1 MKPMRGTVVALV
13 LALLGALFVAGPAT
27 SPAAAA
33 ATPLTNL
40 DHLDWLG
47 DRVAPPTQAHH
58 TTYHLAEEPQIGVL
72 WTYADRQPDG
82 SYKRIGGGGL
92 KPDGVNWKQGAF
104 NSDDVSRAAVVYTR
118 HWLQTGSRSSRDKAY
133 EMLRGLAYFQ
143 TVDGPNAGNVIL
155 WMQPDGTLN
164 PVADPPELPSPSD
177 SGESYWLARTT
188 WALGEAFAAFHASA
202 DPADQAFAGFLADR
216 LDLAVGALQR
226 QTLARHGSYRQVD
239 GTRVPAWL
247 VVDGADA
254 SAEAVLGLSA
264 YVHAGGTS
272 AAARDALRELADGIA
287 QVGGGDARSWPFG
300 AVLPWGVSLA
310 DWHAWASQMPAAL
323 ARASTALGDSSLA
336 TPAVR
341 DSGTFDPWLLTS
353 GGADN
358 GRLPTRIDGA
368 QIAYG
373 VDSRLQSLLATADVT
388 GSAGLRRLAGIVA
401 AWYFGANAS
410 GQPAYDPTTGRP
422 VDGVEANGNVNHNAG
437 AESTIHAL
445 LSMLA
450 LDANPDVA
458 VEAAQTA
465 SIGERDGNVDVQAE
479 TGTLAGGAHAV
490 LLQDGWTGESKYAA
504 PGYAALPDGGTAT
517 IAVGDGGPRLVHAVV
532 NLQPGS
538 TAVTTFRAGDTVLG
552 TVRSGDIGPQG
563 DSPAPGALLPVTL
576 PVTLPPGR
584 TTVTAT
590 TVATGGDEA
599 LLDALMVEPLVS
611 RLVLAGSNHGTALL
625 RSAATT
631 EQQATVSVV
640 GKAPAKVEVYDGR
653 GRRVGRSLV
662 KAPGAVQVRVV
673 AGGFTI
679 VRR

>member
-1 MKPMRGTVVALV
+1 MKSTRRTVVALV
-13 LALLGALFVAGPAT
+13 LALLAALVVALPA
-27 SPAAAA
+27 SPAAVA

-40 DHLDWLG
+40 AHLDWLG
-47 DRVAPPTQAHH
+47 AQVAPPAQAGH
-58 TTYHLAEEPQIGVL
+58 TTYRIDSEPQIGVL

-118 HWLQTGSRSSRDKAY
+118 HWQQTGSASSRDKAY
-133 EMLRGLAYFQ
+133 QMLRGLAYFQ

-188 WALGEAFAAFHASA
+188 WALGEAYAAFHGSA

-226 QTLARHGSYRQVD
+226 QTLAPSRYGHYLNID
-239 GTRVPAWL
+239 GTQVPAWL

-254 SAEAVLGLSA
+254 TAEAVLGLSA
-264 YVHAGGTS
+264 YVGAGAPD
-272 AAARDALRELADGIA
+272 AAQDALAKLSEGVARMS
-287 QVGGGDARSWPFG
+287 GGDARSWPFG
-300 AVLPWGVSLA
+300 AVMPWGLSQSV
-310 DWHAWASQMPAAL
+310 WHGWGSQMPAAL
-323 ARASTALGDSSLA
+323 ARASAALGDTSVA
-336 TPAVR
+336 APAVH
-341 DSGTFDPWLLTS
+341 DSATFDPWLLTS
-353 GGADN
+353 GGPDN
-358 GRLPTRIDGA
+358 GRLPTRIDRS

-373 VDSRLQSLLATADVT
+373 ADSRLQSLLATADVT
-388 GSAGLRRLAGIVA
+388 GSVGIRQLAGFAA

-410 GQPAYDPTTGRP
+410 GQPAYDPSTGRP
-422 VDGVEANGNVNHNAG
+422 VDGIQADGSVNHNAG

-450 LDANPDVA
+450 LDSHPAVA
-458 VEAAQTA
+458 EMAQIAAIQERVGSTTVE
-465 SIGERDGNVDVQAE
+465 AE
-479 TGTLAGGAHAV
+479 TGQLTGGARAV
-490 LLQDGWTGESKYAA
+490 ASGWTGESQFSGT
-504 PGYAALPDGGTAT
+504 GYAALGNRAT
-517 IAVGDGGPRLVHAVV
+517 VQISVGSGEQRLVQAVV
-532 NLQPGS
+532 DLRPGS

-552 TVRSGDIGPQG
+552 TVKSGDVGLQG

-576 PVTLPPGR
+576 PVTLPAGQ

-590 TVATGGDEA
+590 TISTRGDEA
-599 LLDALMVEPLVS
+599 RLDGLMVEPLVS
-611 RLVLAGSNHGTALL
+611 RLVLAGSDHGTALL
-625 RSAATT
+625 RSAAATD
-631 EQQATVSVV
+631 QQATVSVV
-640 GKAPAKVEVYDGR
+640 GQAPAKVEVYDGI
-653 GRRVGRSLV
+653 GRRVSLSLV
-662 KAPGAVQVRVV
+662 KAPGAVQVNVV

>member
-1 MKPMRGTVVALV
+1 MKSTRRTVVALV
-13 LALLGALFVAGPAT
+13 LALLAALVVALPA
-27 SPAAAA
+27 SPPAMAAA
-33 ATPLTNL
+33 PLTNL
-40 DHLDWLG
+40 AHLDWLG
-47 DRVAPPTQAHH
+47 DQVAPPAQAGH
-58 TTYHLAEEPQIGVL
+58 TTYRIDSEPQIGVL

-118 HWLQTGSRSSRDKAY
+118 HWQQTGSETSKHKAY

-188 WALGEAFAAFHASA
+188 WALGEAYAAFHGSA
-202 DPADQAFAGFLADR
+202 DPEDQAFAGFLADR

-226 QTLARHGSYRQVD
+226 QTLARYGTYRQVD
-239 GTRVPAWL
+239 GQQTPAWL

-264 YVHAGGTS
+264 YVSAGGPS
-272 AAARDALRELADGIA
+272 PAARDALRKLASGIA
-287 QVGGGDARSWPFG
+287 QMGGGDARSWPFG
-300 AVLPWGVSLA
+300 AVLPWAVSLA

-323 ARASTALGDSSLA
+323 ARASAALGDSSLVA
-336 TPAVR
+336 PAVR
-341 DSGTFDPWLLTS
+341 DSATFDPWLLTS
-353 GGADN
+353 GGPDN
-358 GRLPTRIDGA
+358 GRLPTRIDGS

-388 GSAGLRRLAGIVA
+388 GSAGIRRLAGIVA

-410 GQPAYDPTTGRP
+410 GQPGYDPTTGRP
-422 VDGVEANGNVNHNAG
+422 VDGVEANGHVNQNAG

-458 VEAAQTA
+458 AAAAQTA
-465 SIGERDGNVDVQAE
+465 SIGERDGNDDVQAE

-490 LLQDGWTGESKYAA
+490 LLQDGWTGESKYGNN
-504 PGYAALPDGGTAT
+504 GYVALPAGGTAT

-538 TAVTTFRAGDTVLG
+538 TAVTTFSAGGTVLG
-552 TVRSGDIGPQG
+552 SVSSGAVGTQG
-563 DSPAPGALLPVTL
+563 DSPALGALLPITL
-576 PVTLPPGR
+576 AVTLPPGQ
-584 TTVTAT
+584 TSVTAT
-590 TVATGGDEA
+590 TVASGSDEA

-631 EQQATVSVV
+631 DQQATVSVV
-640 GKAPAKVEVYDGR
+640 GKAPAKVEVYDGK
-653 GRRVGRSLV
+653 GRRVALSLV
-662 KAPGAVQVRVV
+662 KAPGAVQVAVV

>member
-1 MKPMRGTVVALV
+1 MKSIRRTVVAVV
-13 LALLGALFVAGPAT
+13 LALLAALVVALPAQ
-27 SPAAAA
+27 PAMAAA
-33 ATPLTNL
+33 PLTNL
-40 DHLDWLG
+40 AHLDWLG
-47 DRVAPPTQAHH
+47 DQVAPPAQAGH
-58 TTYHLAEEPQIGVL
+58 TTYRIDSEPRLGVL
-72 WTYADRQPDG
+72 WTYADLRADG
-82 SYKRIGGGGL
+82 LYHRVGGGGL
-92 KPDGVNWKQGAF
+92 KPDGVNWRQGAF
-104 NSDDVSRAAVVYTR
+104 NADDVSRAAVVYLR
-118 HWLQTGSRSSRDKAY
+118 HWQLTGSETSKHKAY

-143 TVDGPNAGNVIL
+143 TVDGPNAGNVVL

-188 WALGEAFAAFHASA
+188 WALGEAYAAFHRSA
-202 DPADQAFAGFLADR
+202 DPADQEFASFLGDR

-226 QTLARHGSYRQVD
+226 QTLARYGTYRQVD
-239 GTRVPAWL
+239 GQQTPAWL

-264 YVHAGGTS
+264 YVAAGGPS
-272 AAARDALRELADGIA
+272 PAARDALRKLASGIA
-287 QVGGGDARSWPFG
+287 VMGGGDARSWPFG
-300 AVLPWGVSLA
+300 AVLPWAVSLA

-323 ARASTALGDSSLA
+323 ARASAALGDTSLVA
-336 TPAVR
+336 PAVR
-341 DSGTFDPWLLTS
+341 DSATVDPWLLTS
-353 GGADN
+353 GGPDN
-358 GRLPTRIDGA
+358 GRLPTRIDGS

-388 GSAGLRRLAGIVA
+388 GSAGIRRLAGIVA

-410 GQPAYDPTTGRP
+410 GQPGYDPTTGRP

-445 LSMLA
+445 LSMIA

-458 VEAAQTA
+458 AEAQNVA
-465 SIGERDGNVDVQAE
+465 SVSQRDGNVDVQAE
-479 TGTLAGGAHAV
+479 AGDTHRGAQIVTLP
-490 LLQDGWTGESKYAA
+490 DGWTGESKY
-504 PGYAALPDGGTAT
+504 GGTGYVSLPNGGSVDVP
-517 IAVGDGGPRLVHAVV
+517 VGDGGARLVHAVV

-538 TAVTTFRAGDTVLG
+538 TAVTTFSSGGTVLG
-552 TVRSGDIGPQG
+552 SVSSGNVGPQG
-563 DSPAPGALLPVTL
+563 DSPALGALLPVTL
-576 PVTLPPGR
+576 PVTLPAGQ

-590 TVATGGDEA
+590 TVASGGDVA

-611 RLVLAGSNHGTALL
+611 RLVLAGPNHGTALL

-631 EQQATVSVV
+631 EQPATVSVV

-653 GRRVGRSLV
+653 GRRVSASVVRT
-662 KAPGAVQVRVV
+662 PGSVQTRVV